1 MWKDYVV
8 YQSEFYR
15 QKNKNISRSGY
26 HVLVCALSIHI
37 YSICVFLVLIMP
49 SSQFVDNSRIS
60 KSQECWYVIKVLIFF
75 NFKIDDRPESF
86 YILGE
91 LLEGSLSPTNNYIP
105 RPANDDDDVEACFV
119 SSFKYVVTP
128 GDALSE
134 KLLKNPGK
142 VSNLFLP
149 S

>member
-1 MWKDYVV
+1 
-8 YQSEFYR
+8 
-15 QKNKNISRSGY
+15 
-26 HVLVCALSIHI
+26 VCALSIHI
-37 YSICVFLVLIMP
+37 YSICICLVLIMP

-60 KSQECWYVIKVLIFF
+60 KSQECWYVVKVLTFF

-91 LLEGSLSPTNNYIP
+91 LLEGSLSPTNITNRYVVIDCNDVVCP
-105 RPANDDDDVEACFV
+105 VGLVSVLKPANDDDDVEACFV